1 MDSIITS
8 VILPG
13 VGPVCPE
20 CLSRGHIP
28 ALPLSPGEVY
38 SFGVAEPPAQLDW
51 DIDRARRLIAERPR
65 VAQRV
70 DPAWLMYWLAART
83 TMTAEHLDHIP
94 PDKLDEPAIIVEVV
108 ACPPGCDPRPFRIL
122 IDGTHRLAR
131 KLRDRQACWAY
142 LLTEK
147 EQASICTYRVRG
159 HVSDM
164 PTLPGWGI
172 GEREAGIIL
181 STSDPRDH
189 VA

>member
-1 MDSIITS
+1 MNSIITS

-51 DIDRARRLIAERPR
+51 DIDCARRLISERPR
-65 VAQRV
+65 AAQRV
-70 DPAWLMYWLAART
+70 DPKWLADWLARRT
-83 TMTAEHLDHIP
+83 TVTAEHLDHIP
-94 PDKLDEPAIIVEVV
+94 AEKLDEPAIIVEVA
-108 ACPPGCDPRPFRIL
+108 ACPPGRDPRPFRIL
-122 IDGTHRLAR
+122 IDGSHRLAR
-131 KLRDRQACWAY
+131 KQRDGQACWTY
-142 LLTEK
+142 LLTEE
-147 EQASICTYRVRG
+147 EQSSICTYRIRG
-159 HVSDM
+159 QVAEM

-172 GEREAGIIL
+172 REREAGIIVIPP
-181 STSDPRDH
+181 SPRHD